1 MNLSEGEKEYL
12 RELLG
17 NKKKSYD
24 LQRTMEK
31 IKKSKVVQNRYSDM
45 FIEEIDKDI
54 SKILSN
60 QRYANSILKKLRKEE
75 IKNANAT

>member
-1 MNLSEGEKEYL
+1 MNLSKGEKEYL
-12 RELLG
+12 RELLS

-24 LQRTMEK
+24 LQLKTERF
-31 IKKSKVVQNRYSDM
+31 KKSKVVQDKYSDM

>member
-12 RELLG
+12 RELLS

-24 LQRTMEK
+24 LQLKTERF
-31 IKKSKVVQNRYSDM
+31 KKSKVVQDKYSDM
-45 FIEEIDKDI
+45 FIDEIDKDI

-60 QRYANSILKKLRKEE
+60 QRYANSIMKKLME
-75 IKNANAT
+75 

>member
-12 RELLG
+12 RELLS

-24 LQRTMEK
+24 LQLKTERF
-31 IKKSKVVQNRYSDM
+31 KKSKVVQDRYSDM
-45 FIEEIDKDI
+45 FIDEIDKDI

-60 QRYANSILKKLRKEE
+60 QRYANSILKKLKKEE
-75 IKNANAT
+75 K